1 MLEPYTVLDFTD
13 DRGEIAGM
21 ILGDLGANVIR
32 VETPSGSRSRC
43 SGPLGKTSASSLA
56 SLQFQAYNRNKRSI
70 ALDPESAADQT
81 ILERLVARGHII
93 LESAPGGGLAEF
105 DMDFKACG
113 QLNADVVFVQIS
125 PFGADGPRADYVGND
140 LVIAAMGGPVGLQG
154 VKERSPV
161 RLSVPQVWRHAGAEA
176 AAGALL
182 GLQRR
187 LRSGGAQFVDVSA
200 QAAMTWTMLN
210 SMTAH
215 AIQGFDFQRSGGVIQ
230 TGSMAIRLVYP
241 TTDGYIVAAPY
252 GRLMKGCLDW
262 MIEDGVAD
270 PSLRALDWEEYDL
283 NLRNPDYGPFGVRQA
298 EQICEKFFAGHTKE
312 ELFRY
317 GLEHGAALAP
327 VNSLEELVAFDHLQV
342 RGFWQQHDGNR
353 RPGVWVKS
361 PNVELGVHRKAPGLD
376 EHGQE
381 IRAWLKQ
388 PAKAPEVPVELDGE
402 LPFAGVTVADFTW
415 AGVGPIS
422 AKFLAD
428 HGADVISVESGTR
441 PDMLR
446 GSGPFKDGEPGW
458 NRSQFYGDFN
468 TSKRSLSLDLKQP
481 AALDLARQLIKK
493 SDVMI
498 ESFAPGAMQRMGL
511 TYDKLIEHNPGLI
524 MISTSLM
531 GQTGPAARLA
541 GFGYHAGAIAGFYE
555 VTGWP
560 DLGPNGPW
568 VAYTDTIAPRFISA
582 LLVAALDHRRRT
594 GRGSYF
600 DLAQIETALQFLA
613 PELSD
618 LQENGYPAGRM
629 GNRSRFAAP
638 QGCYP
643 CAGEDEW
650 CAIAID
656 TQEQWQAL
664 CAELELQ
671 RVADL
676 SLEERQ
682 IRHDEIDARISR
694 WTKPKDRYQ
703 VMEQLQALGVP
714 AGVVQR
720 SKDLLADPQYT
731 HRGFYRW
738 IEHPEMGEV
747 PYAGHQYTVRGYDN
761 APRGPAPCLGADS
774 FAVLSEVLGLGDEQI
789 AAAYAS
795 GAIN

>member
-1 MLEPYTVLDFTD
+1 
-13 DRGEIAGM
+13 
-21 ILGDLGANVIR
+21 
-32 VETPSGSRSRC
+32 
-43 SGPLGKTSASSLA
+43 
-56 SLQFQAYNRNKRSI
+56 
-70 ALDPESAADQT
+70 
-81 ILERLVARGHII
+81 
-93 LESAPGGGLAEF
+93 
-105 DMDFKACG
+105 
-113 QLNADVVFVQIS
+113 
-125 PFGADGPRADYVGND
+125 
-140 LVIAAMGGPVGLQG
+140 
-154 VKERSPV
+154 
-161 RLSVPQVWRHAGAEA
+161 
-176 AAGALL
+176 
-182 GLQRR
+182 
-187 LRSGGAQFVDVSA
+187 
-200 QAAMTWTMLN
+200 
-210 SMTAH
+210 
-215 AIQGFDFQRSGGVIQ
+215 
-230 TGSMAIRLVYP
+230 
-241 TTDGYIVAAPY
+241 
-252 GRLMKGCLDW
+252 
-262 MIEDGVAD
+262 
-270 PSLRALDWEEYDL
+270 
-283 NLRNPDYGPFGVRQA
+283 
-298 EQICEKFFAGHTKE
+298 
-312 ELFRY
+312 
-317 GLEHGAALAP
+317 
-327 VNSLEELVAFDHLQV
+327 
-342 RGFWQQHDGNR
+342 
-353 RPGVWVKS
+353 
-361 PNVELGVHRKAPGLD
+361 
-376 EHGQE
+376 
-381 IRAWLKQ
+381 
-388 PAKAPEVPVELDGE
+388 
-402 LPFAGVTVADFTW
+402 
-415 AGVGPIS
+415 
-422 AKFLAD
+422 
-428 HGADVISVESGTR
+428 
-441 PDMLR
+441 
-446 GSGPFKDGEPGW
+446 
-458 NRSQFYGDFN
+458 
-468 TSKRSLSLDLKQP
+468 
-481 AALDLARQLIKK
+481 
-493 SDVMI
+493 MI

-531 GQTGPAARLA
+531 GQTGPASSLA

-582 LLVAALDHRRRT
+582 LLAAALDHRRRT

-682 IRHDEIDARISR
+682 IRHDEIDALISR

-720 SKDLLADPQYT
+720 SKDLLVDPQYT

-747 PYAGHQYTVRGYDN
+747 PYAGHQYTVQGYDN
-761 APRGPAPCLGADS
+761 GPRGPAPCLGADS